1 MVNTVYHVHTILPQW
16 KTDIELYT
24 HFVSMAVVLVLNF
37 TGIMWGVISGK
48 TEAKI
53 TSCESVIISK

>member
-16 KTDIELYT
+16 KTDIEWYT